1 MNKHVKTRKP
11 SDADLDCNPMI
22 GGSKG
27 ARAAGVSARE
37 LERSEGA
44 NTVEGD
50 VENDTNRQ
58 GGIDK
63 RTARSGKSRP

>member
-1 MNKHVKTRKP
+1 MSTKHPKTTKP
-11 SDADLDCNPMI
+11 SDADLKGNPLI

-27 ARAAGVSARE
+27 VARAQATPDE
-37 LERSEGA
+37 LQALRGE

-50 VENDTNRQ
+50 VENDTNPY

-63 RTARSGKSRP
+63 AQARNG